1 MKNLFKLLFLQ
12 VLLGSFLLFQ
22 VTGCKSEVGPRYEDY
37 SPEDFLT
44 VPGIVTKITRTPIY
58 ARGNWYEYNIY
69 YAYNL
74 DSDSI
79 LVGREMDVDMAVRE
93 GDGIYILMLKSDKNI
108 SFVAEQSIVP
118 NHEKIINDYL
128 KKSEEKG
135 VKYYGVDD
143 Q

>member
-1 MKNLFKLLFLQ
+1 MKNLFKLFLFL
-12 VLLGSFLLFQ
+12 VLLGLFLLFQ
-22 VTGCKSEVGPRYEDY
+22 VTSCQSEIRPRYEDY
-37 SPEDFLT
+37 SPEDFFA

-58 ARGNWYEYNIY
+58 ARGNWYEYNVY

-79 LVGREMDVDMAVRE
+79 LVGRELDLDMAVSE
-93 GDGIYILMLKSDKNI
+93 GDGIYILVLKSDKNV
-108 SFVAEQSIVP
+108 SFVAGQRNLPSHQEVID
-118 NHEKIINDYL
+118 NYL

-135 VKYYGVDD
+135 VKYYGVYD

>member
-1 MKNLFKLLFLQ
+1 MQEAIGMN
-12 VLLGSFLLFQ
+12 
-22 VTGCKSEVGPRYEDY
+22 TM
-37 SPEDFLT
+37 
-44 VPGIVTKITRTPIY
+44 
-58 ARGNWYEYNIY
+58 IY

-93 GDGIYILMLKSDKNI
+93 GDGIYILMLKSDKNV
-108 SFVAEQSIVP
+108 SFMAEQRILP
-118 NHEKIINDYL
+118 NHEKVVNDYL

>member
-1 MKNLFKLLFLQ
+1 
-12 VLLGSFLLFQ
+12 LFQ
-22 VTGCKSEVGPRYEDY
+22 VTGCKSEPRPKYEDY
-37 SPEDFLT
+37 SPEDFST

-79 LVGREMDVDMAVRE
+79 LVGKEMDVDMAVRE
-93 GDGIYILMLKSDKNI
+93 GDGIYILMLKNDKSV
-108 SFVAEQSIVP
+108 SFVADQRILP
-118 NHEKIINDYL
+118 NHEEVINEYL

>member
-1 MKNLFKLLFLQ
+1 M
-12 VLLGSFLLFQ
+12 FQ
-22 VTGCKSEVGPRYEDY
+22 VTGCKSEVGSRYEDY
-37 SPEDFLT
+37 SPEDFLK
-44 VPGIVTKITRTPIY
+44 VPGIVTKITRTSIY

-93 GDGIYILMLKSDKNI
+93 GDGIYILMLKSDKNV
-108 SFVAEQSIVP
+108 SFMAEQRILP
-118 NHEKIINDYL
+118 NHEKVVNDYL
-128 KKSEEKG
+128 TKSKEKG

>member
-1 MKNLFKLLFLQ
+1 M
-12 VLLGSFLLFQ
+12 FQ
-22 VTGCKSEVGPRYEDY
+22 VTGCKSEPRPNYEDY

-44 VPGIVTKITRTPIY
+44 VPGIVTKITRTPVY

-93 GDGIYILMLKSDKNI
+93 GDGIYILMLKNDKSV
-108 SFVAEQSIVP
+108 SFVAGLGILP
-118 NHEKIINDYL
+118 NHQEIINNYL